1 MSFFF
6 YFLLTYKKKQTTMN
20 TPKTEFGNF
29 TFHEVAMVSAIIS
42 DHILKDLYPEVQK
55 RGNGYVFAV
64 DMLANWAIE
73 FAEKHT
79 KTSWEKVLEEGM
91 QPLSKEMKE
100 IICWDDAVIDFA
112 CYKLE
117 QYKNS

>member
-1 MSFFF
+1 MS
-6 YFLLTYKKKQTTMN
+6 Q
-20 TPKTEFGNF
+20 PKTEYGNL

-42 DHILKDLYPEVQK
+42 DHILEKLYPEVQS

-73 FAEKHT
+73 FAEKH
-79 KTSWEKVLEEGM
+79 KETSWEKVLEEGM
-91 QPLSKEMKE
+91 KPLSVEMSE

-112 CYKLE
+112 YHKLAEYK
-117 QYKNS
+117 KS